1 MIIAV
6 ETHSPRCG
14 EHFGVEKSAL
24 AQPHAKLKIYL
35 THFLWDIQS
44 TPANPDTERTG

>member
-35 THFLWDIQS
+35 TGIYWDIQS